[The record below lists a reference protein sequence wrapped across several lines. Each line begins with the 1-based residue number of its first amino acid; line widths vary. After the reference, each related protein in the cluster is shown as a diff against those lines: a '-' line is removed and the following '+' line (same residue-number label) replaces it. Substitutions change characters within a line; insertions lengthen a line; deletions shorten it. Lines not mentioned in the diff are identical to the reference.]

1 MATVTVFTAARMEA
15 IEGSSVVS
23 GTIDGSG
30 HLILTKHD
38 GTTLDAGDVTGPQGP
53 QGPVGE
59 VTEVELNAAI
69 AAAHAAGAITE
80 TQLATGSVTAIK
92 IGTGAVTTVKVL
104 DGNITAG
111 KLASDSV
118 TTIKI
123 VDGNVTE
130 AKLASSAVTNAKVSS
145 TAAIAA
151 SKLAGV
157 YVRSGATTNN
167 TIWTSTAAPVSGDGV
182 NGDIWL
188 KYTA

>member
-23 GTIDGSG
+23 GTINGSG

-80 TQLATGSVTAIK
+80 EQLATGSVTAIK

-104 DGNITAG
+104 DGNIT
-111 KLASDSV
+111 
-118 TTIKI
+118 
-123 VDGNVTE
+123 E
-130 AKLASSAVTNAKVSS
+130 AKLASNAVTNARVSA

-167 TIWTSTAAPVSGDGV
+167 TIHVSTAAPVSGDGV
-182 NGDIWL
+182 NGDVWL